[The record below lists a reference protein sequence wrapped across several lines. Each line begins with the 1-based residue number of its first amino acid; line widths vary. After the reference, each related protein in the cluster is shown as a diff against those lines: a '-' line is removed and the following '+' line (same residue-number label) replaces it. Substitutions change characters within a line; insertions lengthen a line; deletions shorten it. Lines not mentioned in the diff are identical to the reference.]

1 MGGRKEGSKEGR
13 KHTLVREKKRWNE
26 SEIALSVL
34 ILFLFSMITVV
45 KREVRHTKSFSK
57 TDFSSVYGNT
67 FRIY

>member
-1 MGGRKEGSKEGR
+1 MGEMGGRKEGWKESR

-45 KREVRHTKSFSK
+45 KREVRHTKSF
-57 TDFSSVYGNT
+57 
-67 FRIY
+67 FRD